1 MGLLCE
7 VRKQD
12 RIVNGELVK
21 VGETCLLPNSLALSL
36 EKNGGLVVWASPEE
50 HLKHAAAKR
59 KRREERELAEMEA
72 EEKRHK
78 KGKRAHG

>member
-1 MGLLCE
+1 MSLLCE

-59 KRREERELAEMEA
+59 KRRDDAELAKMEA
-72 EEKRHK
+72 DAKAK